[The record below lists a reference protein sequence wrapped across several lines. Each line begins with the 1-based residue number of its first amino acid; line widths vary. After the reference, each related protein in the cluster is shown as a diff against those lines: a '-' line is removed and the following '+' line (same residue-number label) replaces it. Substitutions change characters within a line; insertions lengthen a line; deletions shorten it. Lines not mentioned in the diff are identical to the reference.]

1 MKSRSRQLE
10 LLEHCLDLVPARVE
24 NCVLAFSGGLDS
36 CVLLHLLA
44 SSRFLLNTKLWH
56 VNHGLQIEADSMAD
70 FCQQQANAYRLEF
83 KLSHLNLQT
92 TESNVEAIAR
102 TARYALF
109 ASELTQNDCLL
120 TAHHLDDQVETFLLN
135 VLRGS
140 GSAGLRGIA
149 AQRPIAKARLI
160 RPLLQV
166 KRDTLLYYAKQHKLE
181 WFEDPSNSSV
191 QFNRNYIRH
200 KVTPVIQQRWPNYQ
214 HAIATVCDIQAETQ
228 QLLDD
233 LAALDYD
240 TLIDASDRSALAKS
254 ASTIS
259 STTIS
264 PSTLCAHGLAA
275 LSASRQK
282 NVLRYWLRVNQRP
295 SLPKAR
301 LDTFTEQLGAKRDA
315 NPIIEN
321 GDYDIRIYHG
331 RVFIVNH
338 EQPQPQQAVY
348 DFLSESESEL
358 EIPELNLVLRRSA
371 VLDYLGIEEL
381 GQVIQVG
388 FRTDELPKHQNS
400 HRLKRLF
407 QSQKIA
413 PWLRSTTPQLL
424 VDGELM
430 GLWARNPSD
439 LG

>member
-1 MKSRSRQLE
+1 MKSRSRQIE
-10 LLEHCLDLVPARVE
+10 LLSHCLDLVPVSVE

-44 SSRFLLNTKLWH
+44 NSRFLTNTKLWH
-56 VNHGLQIEADSMAD
+56 VNHGLQIEADNMAD
-70 FCQQQANAYRLEF
+70 FCQQQANAYHLEL
-83 KLSHLNLQT
+83 KLSHLNLQA
-92 TESNVEAIAR
+92 TESNIEAIAR

-109 ASELTQNDCLL
+109 ANELTQNDCLL

-149 AQRPIAKARLI
+149 AQRSIAKARLI
-160 RPLLQV
+160 RPMLHF
-166 KRDTLLYYAKQHKLE
+166 KRDILLDYANQHKLQ

-200 KVTPVIQQRWPNYQ
+200 KVTPVIKQRWPNYQ
-214 HAIATVCDIQAETQ
+214 LSIASVCDIQADTQ

-233 LAALDYD
+233 LATLDYE
-240 TLIDASDRSALAKS
+240 TLIDINDASDQSALAKL
-254 ASTIS
+254 
-259 STTIS
+259 
-264 PSTLCAHGLAA
+264 PSTLSVRGLAS
-275 LSASRQK
+275 LSVARQK
-282 NVLRYWLRVNQRP
+282 NVFRYWLRINQRS

-301 LDTFTEQLGAKRDA
+301 LDTFTKQLGAKQGA

-331 RVFIVNH
+331 RVFIVDH
-338 EQPQPQQAVY
+338 EQPQPHQAVY
-348 DFLSESESEL
+348 DFFSQSEL
-358 EIPELNLVLRRSA
+358 EIPELNLVLRRNS
-371 VLDYLGIEEL
+371 VLDYLGIEDS
-381 GQVIQVG
+381 GQIIQVR
-388 FRTDELPKHQNS
+388 FRTDESPTRQNN
-400 HRLKRLF
+400 HRLKRFF

-424 VDGELM
+424 IDGELI
-430 GLWARNPSD
+430 GLWAT
-439 LG
+439 

>member
-1 MKSRSRQLE
+1 MKSRSSQMK
-10 LLEHCLDLVPARVE
+10 LLTDCLNLVPASVG

-44 SSRFLLNTKLWH
+44 NSRFLPIIKLWH
-56 VNHGLQIEADSMAD
+56 VHHGLQFEADNMAR
-70 FCQQQANAYRLEF
+70 FCQQQASAYHLEL

-92 TESNVEAIAR
+92 TQANIEATAR

-109 ASELTQNDCLL
+109 ANELTPNDCLL

-149 AQRPIAKARLI
+149 AQKTIAKAQLI
-160 RPLLQV
+160 RPMLQF
-166 KRDTLLYYAKQHKLE
+166 KRETLLDYATQHKLE

-214 HAIATVCDIQAETQ
+214 NSIATVCEIQAETQ

-233 LAALDYD
+233 LAALDYVA
-240 TLIDASDRSALAKS
+240 LGNVSENLALA
-254 ASTIS
+254 TL
-259 STTIS
+259 
-264 PSTLCAHGLAA
+264 PSTLNVDALASLTKA
-275 LSASRQK
+275 RQK
-282 NVLRYWLRVNQRP
+282 NVIRYWLRINKRS

-301 LDTFTEQLGAKRDA
+301 LDTFTQQLGAKPGA

-321 GDYDIRIYHG
+321 SDYDIRLYDGH
-331 RVFIVNH
+331 VFIVDH
-338 EQPQPQQAVY
+338 VKAQPLRSVY
-348 DFLSESESEL
+348 DFLAQPEL
-358 EIPELNLVLRRSA
+358 EVPELNLRLRRDS
-371 VLDYLGIEEL
+371 VLDYLGIKEAR
-381 GQVIQVG
+381 QVIQVR
-388 FRTDELPKHQNS
+388 FRTDELPTYQYN

-407 QSQKIA
+407 QTHKVA
-413 PWLRSTTPQLL
+413 PWLRKTTPQLL
-424 VDGELM
+424 IDGELI
-430 GLWARNPSD
+430 GIWTA
-439 LG
+439 